1 MSPEDQSSLDALL
14 AQGREAYHALR
25 LEEAATAYRAA
36 LEAAPDHYDALVG
49 LARTLARMR
58 QQQEAIQTAQR
69 AIERDPNRPEG
80 YATLGMLYFLTDDLP
95 SASEALQRAIALAPQ
110 DPEPHLT
117 RVQVLADERRFEEA
131 EEALRE
137 ARTLIE
143 RIEDTPLRQE
153 LEALAWHVE
162 TYLRLSQGDNLAAT
176 NAAQEVIARQEAN
189 PYAAC
194 LAYSNL
200 GILEAKARRYE
211 EAIAYLEKAYA
222 MNPHF
227 HRAASALGR
236 LLLVQRHYT
245 RAAQVLG
252 ITAESPEASADVFY
266 AYGMALAKS
275 GEREKALAAYQE
287 ALRRGLG
294 GLSRYIALWQTI
306 WLREWG
312 RYLMIGIALAAFLA
326 WLVFAKPS
334 AQTLTLFA
342 VLVVI
347 LFLQRFLGGRG
358 R

>member
-1 MSPEDQSSLDALL
+1 MLSEHSLDALL
-14 AQGREAYHALR
+14 AQGQRAYHTLR
-25 LEEAATAYRAA
+25 LEEAASAYRTV
-36 LEAAPDHYDALVG
+36 LEMAPDHYDALVG

-58 QQQEAIQTAQR
+58 QQKEAIETAQR
-69 AIERDPNRPEG
+69 AIEREANRPEG
-80 YATLGMLYFLTDDLP
+80 YATLGMLYFLTDDL
-95 SASEALQRAIALAPQ
+95 AAAEEALQRAIALAPQ
-110 DPEPHLT
+110 DPEPRLT
-117 RVQVLADERRFEEA
+117 RVQVLADQHRFDEA

-137 ARTLIE
+137 ARALIE
-143 RIEDTPLRQE
+143 QIEDLPLRE
-153 LEALAWHVE
+153 EIEALAWHVE
-162 TYLRLSQGDNLAAT
+162 TYLRLTQGDNLAAT

-211 EAIAYLEKAYA
+211 EAIAYLERAYA

-236 LLLVQRHYT
+236 LLLVQRHYA

-252 ITAESPEASADVFY
+252 LTAESPEASADVFY
-266 AYGMALAKS
+266 AYGLALAKS
-275 GEREKALAAYQE
+275 GERGKALAAYQE

-294 GLSRYIALWQTI
+294 GLSRYIALWQMV

-312 RYLMIGIALAAFLA
+312 RYLIIGIALAAFLA
-326 WLVFAKPS
+326 WIVLAKPS

-347 LFLQRFLGGRG
+347 LFLQRSLGRRG